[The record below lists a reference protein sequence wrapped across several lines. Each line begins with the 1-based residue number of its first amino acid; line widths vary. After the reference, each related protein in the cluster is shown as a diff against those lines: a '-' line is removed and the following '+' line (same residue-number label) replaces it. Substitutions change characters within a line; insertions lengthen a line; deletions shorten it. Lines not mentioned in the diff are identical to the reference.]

1 MQCKFGKEKK
11 LFTDDRFRVKYGTID
26 AVKLNAVYLNVE
38 SWVQPKDDQNYDSY
52 IRLMRKDIILKIKDN
67 IDKTSFNENFIVDL
81 DLRASGMSTTK
92 KSFMFIELTVY
103 PKEKIKF
110 NSDLMFKKMKE
121 LSNLFFGFHYLYI
134 LLWQQAIINYFI
146 LQKASN

>member
-11 LFTDDRFRVKYGTID
+11 LFTDERFRVKYGTID

-38 SWVQPKDDQNYDSY
+38 SWVQPRDIENYDSY
-52 IRLMRKDIILKIKDN
+52 IRMMRKQIIMNVKQN
-67 IDKTSFNENFIVDL
+67 IDKISFNENFIVDL
-81 DLRASGMSTTK
+81 DLRASGMSSDK

-110 NSDLMFKKMKE
+110 NSTLMFKKMRE
-121 LSNLFFGFHYLYI
+121 LSNL
-134 LLWQQAIINYFI
+134 IIESLEQNKLNYFS
-146 LQKASN
+146 KKSNARTRRL